1 MSFKEGNKHGKGR
14 PRGVM
19 NKLQASD
26 KEALHDIFVNDL
38 IPTFRQDIKKLSAGQ
53 RIQVTLKLMEFYI
66 PKLRATYIETDI
78 DSINDQTAG
87 HIIAE
92 ILRNTFKDGQPIPYS
107 TAKRRNPE
115 SEDDH

>member
-1 MSFKEGNKHGKGR
+1 MPFKEGNKHGKGR

-53 RIQVTLKLMEFYI
+53 RVQVVLRLMEFYI

-87 HIIAE
+87 YIIAE
-92 ILRNTFKDGQPIPYS
+92 ILRNTYKDGEPIPYQA
-107 TAKRRNPE
+107 AKRGKSE
-115 SEDDH
+115 SAEDN